1 MRVAKIYTQ
10 RPHRWTRANNRG
22 EHGLPI
28 GMIKMILVAILA
40 GALGIGFVPTT
51 VSAQSNSIVTITN
64 VNGAML
70 RDLPDGPVAQVI
82 SAGQPLDA
90 VGRSADQGW
99 IAVRLTD
106 GTDGWIATD
115 QLIIFGVA
123 RLPVIEVSAATTDS
137 AGAPSNSNDSSVS
150 TGMTGTETMSSTVA
164 NTSVISTTTVPTTS
178 SETTDS
184 RARTSDSTTAIM
196 GTVTLNNSRLN
207 VRSGP
212 STGYAIVAKANAGDT
227 LPVIGRNEAGDWMQV
242 TLSAAQGSEA
252 SGWVAAR
259 YLALSGTLDTVPVIA
274 VSSSPSVQA
283 TTAQAT
289 AAQTS
294 TIPVSTA
301 TTDTTQLST
310 GNRPTATG
318 AGLNGTLVI
327 QSSPGGTIY
336 GYNLA
341 TGQLW
346 TVSHGFDPAIS
357 PDGKTVA
364 FVRDGGENGV
374 YLVNIDGSNERLIFS
389 GRTRLSS
396 PKWSPD
402 GNWILFTRSD
412 EYSECIDTGRG
423 CISPNAL
430 PPGAPTDGLTLSKDY
445 EYNLARVDING
456 NNYRDIAALESARV
470 ADWNSAGIVYQSSAG
485 LQITSDTADATNRL
499 LLFTPLQPPVED
511 PDWQPNGGKVAFVQH
526 HGSHYEIFAI
536 NPDGSGS
543 TPLTRPVTT
552 LVEQMPNNVAPAW
565 SPDGQHI
572 VFLINREANNEAG
585 AWRVWVMDADG
596 GNQRAL
602 PIELSIN
609 YTYGNEQAV
618 DWAQ

>member
-1 MRVAKIYTQ
+1 M
-10 RPHRWTRANNRG
+10 
-22 EHGLPI
+22 LPRLA
-28 GMIKMILVAILA
+28 KMILVIALAIEL
-40 GALGIGFVPTT
+40 GAGFVPTT
-51 VSAQSNSIVTITN
+51 VSAQSSSIVAITD
-64 VNGAML
+64 VNGSML
-70 RDLPDGPVAQVI
+70 RSQPDSPVTQVI

-90 VGRSADQGW
+90 VGRSADQSW
-99 IAVRLTD
+99 IAVRLSD
-106 GTDGWIATD
+106 GTTGWIATD

-123 RLPVIEVSAATTDS
+123 RLPVMEVAAATMASAAAPNNADDASVSA
-137 AGAPSNSNDSSVS
+137 S
-150 TGMTGTETMSSTVA
+150 TSITGTEATSSSIVSTNA
-164 NTSVISTTTVPTTS
+164 ISTTTVLSPSNTAADS
-178 SETTDS
+178 MAVNSEP
-184 RARTSDSTTAIM
+184 ATALS
-196 GTVTLNNSRLN
+196 GTVTLSNSRLN

-212 STGYAIVAKANAGDT
+212 STGYAIVAKALSGDL
-227 LPVIGRNEAGDWMQV
+227 LPVIGRNAAGDWVQV
-242 TLSAAQGSEA
+242 ALSTAQGSA
-252 SGWVAAR
+252 DNGWVAAR
-259 YLALSGTLDTVPVIA
+259 YLTLSGPLDTVPVVT
-274 VSSSPSVQA
+274 VSSTPSIQA
-283 TTAQAT
+283 TTAQTT
-289 AAQTS
+289 AAQTT
-294 TIPVSTA
+294 TIPVSTSA
-301 TTDTTQLST
+301 TDTTATST
-310 GNRPTATG
+310 ANLPTASG
-318 AGLNGTLVI
+318 AALSGTLVI

-364 FVRDGGENGV
+364 FVREGGENGL

-423 CISPNAL
+423 CISPNTL
-430 PPGAPTDGLTLSKDY
+430 PPGAPTDSLTLSKDY

-456 NNYRDIAALESARV
+456 DSYRDIAALESARV

-485 LQITSDTADATNRL
+485 LQITSDIADATNRL
-499 LLFTPLQPPVED
+499 LFFTPLQPPVED
-511 PDWQPNGGKVAFVQH
+511 PDWQPNGGSVLYVEH
-526 HGSHYEIFAI
+526 HGSHYEIYTI

-572 VFLINREANNEAG
+572 VFLSNREANNEAG
-585 AWRVWVMDADG
+585 TWRVWVMDADG
-596 GNQRAL
+596 SNQRAL

-618 DWAQ
+618 DWGQ